1 MAPAMN
7 PRTVWRCQPMLRISS
22 LMLTPPLRCIS
33 AITWAILLPARGVLR
48 VLANGVL
55 PVFFPLGA
63 ALAAVAFFFALPW
76 AGAPW
81 AAGAPTVAFVAAFG
95 LARGAD
101 SGSTLPIWPMRCQI
115 LPAALL
121 GSCRRVRGCTP
132 GRLLYVDSRRSAGH
146 WAISSAN
153 SCWLVKTSKG
163 VWLVAA
169 AASTLGKAVMLP
181 VSVSKV

>member
-1 MAPAMN
+1 
-7 PRTVWRCQPMLRISS
+7 MLCISS

-48 VLANGVL
+48 VWANGVL
-55 PVFFPLGA
+55 PVFFPFGT

-101 SGSTLPIWPMRCQI
+101 SGSTLPIWPSLAMRCQI

-121 GSCRRVRGCTP
+121 GSCKRLRGCTP
-132 GRLLYVDSRRSAGH
+132 GRLLGVDSRRSAGH

-153 SCWLVKTSKG
+153 SCWLMKTSKG

-169 AASTLGKAVMLP
+169 AASALGKAVM
-181 VSVSKV
+181 